1 MSSSAAEVTYGRGGA
16 AHPWTCRPLPHNGI
30 FRFASLPNGGILN
43 ERAKSINAQ
52 HRSREA
58 RKSVQGAAGGPSLAR
73 GGLGLV
79 PPRAPDPPQ
88 RS

>member
-1 MSSSAAEVTYGRGGA
+1 MAADGRGGA
-16 AHPWTCRPLPHNGI
+16 AHPWTSKSLPHDGI
-30 FRFASLPNGGILN
+30 FCFASPPKGGILN

-58 RKSVQGAAGGPSLAR
+58 RKSVQGAAGGPSPAR
-73 GGLGLV
+73 LGLSLV
-79 PPRAPDPPQ
+79 PPGPLDPPQ